1 MSPAV
6 NVEQLKAA
14 KAAVQEVVKTNNCH
28 PIMVRLAWHD
38 SGSYCGQVWHEFAAS
53 SSHKRR
59 IRRTRMCMKH
69 RLMLLYTWVVC

>member
-14 KAAVQEVVKTNNCH
+14 KAAVQEVVKANNCH

-38 SGSYCGQVWHEFAAS
+38 SGSYCGEVGDDFTAFTPH
-53 SSHKRR
+53 
-59 IRRTRMCMKH
+59 TRLPPTAPKTMRQLALHCD
-69 RLMLLYTWVVC
+69 T